1 MNGIRCKERAD
12 AQRRHQKTRLDSLN
26 KLACFRKQRT
36 NTLLLTLFL
45 AFTKQDRQ
53 CAPGRNHIKR
63 RAHRGKLSADF
74 CLIDFKL
81 LSIFL
86 GKSTNRFILR
96 NSIECRQNRIPRQNR
111 VDPLIVKLLLECADN
126 ILWLYIL
133 TNGSIY
139 IRHDLLII
147 QLGEK
152 TPEMAPVIQ
161 LVHFI
166 QAIHWSRQYQNRRC
180 RVSTQNRSI
189 KVPVNSLECI
199 STTIRKSRIEFLMI
213 LRKFAPFGGK
223 IVVVSQRTKRNAARE
238 YCPQRRHLFRY
249 IIPFGFDTMIGFT
262 KKCFDGCFSFNKLQG
277 LLLIIGKSFCHGDS
291 FIISRFL
298 PVLLAQAQV
307 GDKLLVLGIEKPG
320 KDSTKLFCQLLV
332 IRSSIQFIN
341 IIVKRC
347 TQHGAGSHNICTL
360 RL

>member
-1 MNGIRCKERAD
+1 MNEIRCKERAD
-12 AQRRHQKTRLDSLN
+12 AQRRHQKARLDSLN
-26 KLACFRKQRT
+26 KLTCFSKQRT

-111 VDPLIVKLLLECADN
+111 IDPLIVELLLEGTDN
-126 ILWLYIL
+126 MFWFYIQ

-139 IRHDLLII
+139 IRHDLFII
-147 QLGEK
+147 QLGEQ
-152 TPEMAPVIQ
+152 TPEVAPVIQ

-166 QAIHWSRQYQNRRC
+166 QAIRCFRQYQNRRC
-180 RVSTQNRSI
+180 RVSIQNRSI
-189 KVPVNSLECI
+189 KVPINSLECI
-199 STTIRKSRIEFLMI
+199 STTNCESLVKFLVVI
-213 LRKFAPFGGK
+213 SKYISFRGE
-223 IVVVSQRTKRNAARE
+223 IVIVFQSAERNAAGE

-262 KKCFDGCFSFNKLQG
+262 QKCFDGCFGFNKLQG

-298 PVLLAQAQV
+298 PVFLAQAQV
-307 GDKLLVLGIEKPG
+307 GDKLLVLSIQKPG

-341 IIVKRC
+341 IIVKHC
-347 TQHGAGSHNICTL
+347 A
-360 RL
+360 